1 VPDDRPGPGP
11 FDDLFERLFENLETT
26 FKDGGLGGA
35 FGNAFG
41 NPGPRPGATRPTA
54 NRGGARTPQL
64 DRFGHD
70 LTAAA
75 ADGKLDPVI
84 GREGEIE
91 QVLEVLSRRTK
102 NNPVLVGDPGVGK
115 TAIVEGIAQRVVEG
129 TVPASLRD
137 VRVVSVD
144 LAGMLAGTRYR
155 GDFEKRLTG
164 VIDEVVA
171 ADRSIVLFV
180 DELHQVIGA
189 GAVEGGAM
197 DASSMLKPALARG
210 DLQMIGATTAG
221 EYRRHIEKDPALERR
236 FAPVKVP
243 EPTVA
248 GTVDI
253 LRGLA
258 PRYAA
263 HHDVRITDAALV
275 AAAELADRYITDRF
289 LPDKAID
296 VVDRAAARARM
307 RHNGGVGPDVE
318 PEIVDAE
325 IVDDDIVDAEIVD
338 DEAPAA
344 PGDDRIE
351 QLRRAR
357 DVAVDAEDYERAH
370 LLTREIEVA
379 EAAAGVT
386 APTAPPSF
394 SKPAEPTTPTFT
406 KPAEPAGPSVGAPG
420 APEVTPDDVAEVIA
434 RSTGIPV
441 ARLTAGERDRL
452 LDLEVLLHRR
462 VVGQDEA
469 VEAVADAVRAG
480 RAGLSHPER
489 PVGSFLFL
497 GPTGVGKT
505 ELARALAEAL
515 FGSVNALLRFDMSE
529 YADRS
534 SAMRLVGAPPG
545 HIGYDDAGQLT
556 EAVRRTPY
564 AVLLLDEIEK
574 AHVDVTATLL
584 QVLDAGRLTDAHGRT
599 VDFTHTVVIMT
610 SNLGADRLLAAA
622 AAGQPMEQV
631 RDPLLTTVRAHFR
644 PEFLNRIDDI
654 VLFHALGRTELR
666 EITRMLLAGTA
677 QRLAAQGITLHVTD
691 AAMDWLAERGHQP
704 ELGARPLRRTIGREV
719 ERRLARMIIAEGAG
733 PGQRVTVDVVGGVQ
747 NGELQGEL
755 GGASLSIEVESAS

>member
-1 VPDDRPGPGP
+1 VDVPDERPGPGP
-11 FDDLFERLFENLETT
+11 FDDLFERLFENLENT
-26 FKDGGLGGA
+26 LGGSGLFPPPA
-35 FGNAFG
+35 QRRANG
-41 NPGPRPGATRPTA
+41 TR
-54 NRGGARTPQL
+54 GARTPQL

-75 ADGKLDPVI
+75 AAGKLDPVI
-84 GREGEIE
+84 GRETEIE
-91 QVLEVLSRRTK
+91 QVLEVLARRTK

-115 TAIVEGIAQRVVEG
+115 TAIVEGIAQRVVDG
-129 TVPASLRD
+129 RVPAALRE

-180 DELHQVIGA
+180 DELHAVVGA

-210 DLQMIGATTAG
+210 DLQLIGATTAL
-221 EYRRHIEKDPALERR
+221 EYRKHIERDPALERR
-236 FAPVKVP
+236 FAPVRVP
-243 EPTVA
+243 EPSVA
-248 GTVDI
+248 ATIEI

-263 HHDVRITDAALV
+263 HHQVRIGDAALV
-275 AAAELADRYITDRF
+275 AAAELADRYVTDRF

-296 VVDRAAARARM
+296 VVDRAAARARI
-307 RHNGGVGPDVE
+307 RHTASTATQSDPSPPTV
-318 PEIVDAE
+318 VDTA
-325 IVDDDIVDAEIVD
+325 VDETIDTAVDT
-338 DEAPAA
+338 APPAS
-344 PGDDRIE
+344 PDDRLE

-370 LLTREIEVA
+370 LLTREIDAA
-379 EAAAGVT
+379 EAAAPSGPFA
-386 APTAPPSF
+386 APAAAQEPP
-394 SKPAEPTTPTFT
+394 A
-406 KPAEPAGPSVGAPG
+406 PAEPAE
-420 APEVTPDDVAEVIA
+420 PEVTADDVAAVIA

-441 ARLTAGERDRL
+441 ARLTAGERDQL
-452 LDLEVLLHRR
+452 LELEALLHRR

-515 FGSVNALLRFDMSE
+515 FGSVDALQRFDMSE
-529 YADRS
+529 YTDRS

-574 AHVDVTATLL
+574 AHPEVIATLL

-622 AAGQPMEQV
+622 AIGQPVEQV
-631 RDPLLTTVRAHFR
+631 RDQLLAAARTHFR

-654 VLFHALGRTELR
+654 VLFHALGRDQLR
-666 EITRMLLAGTA
+666 TITRMLLAGTA
-677 QRLAAQGITLHVTD
+677 QRLAAQKITLEVTD
-691 AAMDWLAERGHQP
+691 AAVDWLAERGHQP
-704 ELGARPLRRTIGREV
+704 ELGARPLRRTIGREL
-719 ERRLARMIIAEGAG
+719 ERKLARMIIGEGAG
-733 PGQRVTVDVVGGVQ
+733 AGQRVIVDVTGGIRD
-747 NGELQGEL
+747 GELRGEL
-755 GGASLSIEVESAS
+755 GGGELTIEVAGG